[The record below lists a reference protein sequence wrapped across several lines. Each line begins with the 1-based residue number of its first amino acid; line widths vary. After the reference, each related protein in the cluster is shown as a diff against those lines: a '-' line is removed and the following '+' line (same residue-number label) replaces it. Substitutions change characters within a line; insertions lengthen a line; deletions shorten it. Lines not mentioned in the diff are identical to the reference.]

1 MVIVQTRWWNK
12 IVEIMAYKELNI
24 FKIFKGQS
32 KNGEQNQFT
41 IVFPKAKKNPLIIYI
56 STVISGLTYLV
67 TYLVTHL

>member
-1 MVIVQTRWWNK
+1 
-12 IVEIMAYKELNI
+12 MAYKELNI

-41 IVFPKAKKNPLIIYI
+41 IVFPKAKKTPLIIYI

-67 TYLVTHL
+67 THL

>member
-1 MVIVQTRWWNK
+1 MKIVYKHLSITRWWNK

-41 IVFPKAKKNPLIIYI
+41 IVFPKAKK
-56 STVISGLTYLV
+56 
-67 TYLVTHL
+67 TH